1 MLELV
6 IEGIAPQVGPRPHQ
20 VALSRL
26 IRRLTASITRSE
38 LLKASPRRTGSR
50 VDISRFFRVAP
61 DASGKVLSSLVNGEE
76 STTLDF
82 DLGGLDEVE
91 EQDPL
96 APDAFASAAD
106 IRRRE
111 HAALFGQLETTRRKA
126 DLAVRETG
134 VHALWL
140 GYPLL
145 FVPSV
150 GDGDSQWILAPIF
163 LFPARIE
170 VSRRREGR
178 VVISRADVGPPRFNS
193 AMNGWLSRR
202 FNGLQAPVPGKD
214 ALEDLT
220 LESLDEMVRDVA
232 KSFAKP
238 PAWNGS
244 GEVVAAPV
252 PDSLR
257 PAEGPRLFAS
267 GVLGVFRWQNE
278 AILADL
284 EVMKERDCCG
294 DSLRGHLEGAPR
306 QPAAPTVPPAE
317 EDRYLVH
324 PADFSQQMVVWRA
337 RKGPGL
343 VVHGPPGTGKSQ
355 TIVNIIADALA
366 HGERVLIL
374 CQKEAATRV
383 VMNRLKQ
390 AGLGHLCMEL
400 HDAEADR
407 QAIFKRV
414 RDRVDEVRDAPNLQ
428 GPRKRRGL
436 AEEIERLERD
446 LDEFAC
452 ALHSRHD
459 RIGLAYKAIL
469 AVEGRGLAECGTAR
483 SLPALAG
490 LSQRVDGD
498 SLKHLLDSSRRA
510 GTLFESS
517 RFLLNPWRHRVSSH
531 LTPAA
536 LADLRLLIGSVEDV
550 ESKHE
555 IRVASHGS
563 GVCLPEDVGAFR
575 ANAAE
580 LLKRLAAV
588 SLMDVEQRMMLAEWL
603 NTLDDVEG
611 GARAAKLIHE
621 ARASVHD
628 AINAATSIDAAWSES
643 MRSAGEVERR
653 LLRASCGCVA
663 RRAWWR
669 FVSRDFWRSLRVV
682 RQRRPDALGRLVYA
696 VAERGIASMDAVTL
710 GEKAT
715 DAAARLVRG
724 LSPSFE
730 GLSGVRSFVECAH
743 DAFEAAAWLAM
754 LARGNDWAAPVVAG
768 LRMPSA
774 EIDKERLA
782 AIEASLGR
790 AVEAGAVLMQI
801 GRLEAFLKPEAVRP
815 LIDGVLA
822 GLPIRNQLAA
832 ISDGASC
839 LEELRS
845 LEGLLSASP
854 EPTMS
859 MVRSLVEYETGRA
872 GGGEVPR
879 PPTDFKTGEY
889 GRWWYALVGYSVGSA
904 WREEFEECHP
914 VLRRIEPDDREHLVK
929 QLGAAL
935 EEKKALEAKAI
946 DAVWRSP
953 QKAALDF
960 PWQAVFRLRGA
971 KGAPSKKMRE
981 AAHESAKR
989 GLLSFFPCW
998 LSNPGA
1004 AAQVFPLEEGLF
1016 DVVIFDEASQCPLEQ
1031 AVPAIYRGKRLIVS
1045 GDMKQ
1050 LPPTSFFAT
1059 DSTEEEEVNEQDEEN
1074 DADND
1079 QRIVLQG
1086 TLDTKDL
1093 LDATIPLLP
1102 ESYLLV
1108 HYRSEH
1114 PSLIEFS
1121 NRAFYEGKLEAPPSR
1136 HGASGAKPIEYLEVA
1151 GVYERRRRTNRAE
1164 AERAVVV
1171 VKGLVMS
1178 APDRPTVGVVTFNQ
1192 PQRELITDLL
1202 EKECAADGGFRER
1215 YEKELNRTTDDGQ
1228 DVGLF
1233 VKNLENVQGDERD
1246 VMVFSTTFGRDAAG
1260 VFLRNFGVLGQAGG
1274 ERRLNVAI
1282 TRAKR
1287 KVIVVGSMPIEAIDT
1302 ALGGGQGTGA
1312 SLRPRSYLQLY
1323 LAYARS
1329 IACAEEERRD
1339 RILHLVRPRAGVTF
1353 EHDVESPLEEEVFDA
1368 LKRLGYAV
1376 HTQIGDSGFRID
1388 LAVVHPDPSRG
1399 YVLGIECDGAAY
1411 HSDRSARLRDVWR
1424 QRILE
1429 ERGWHFHRVWSTR
1442 WWTDQAAEIERL
1454 RTRVQACIDAAG

>member
-1 MLELV
+1 
-6 IEGIAPQVGPRPHQ
+6 
-20 VALSRL
+20 
-26 IRRLTASITRSE
+26 
-38 LLKASPRRTGSR
+38 
-50 VDISRFFRVAP
+50 
-61 DASGKVLSSLVNGEE
+61 VNGDE

-82 DLGGLDEVE
+82 DLGGLDEVD
-91 EQDPL
+91 EQDHL
-96 APDAFASAAD
+96 EPDGVASAAD

-111 HAALFGQLETTRRKA
+111 HAALFGQLEATRRKA

-145 FVPSV
+145 YVPSI
-150 GDGDSQWILAPIF
+150 GDGDAQWILAPIF
-163 LFPARIE
+163 LFAARIE
-170 VSRRREGR
+170 VSRKREGR
-178 VVISRADVGPPRFNS
+178 VVISRANVGPPRFNS

-220 LESLDEMVRDVA
+220 LESLDEAVRDVA
-232 KSFAKP
+232 KVFAKP

-244 GEVVAAPV
+244 GEVVAAPA

-284 EVMKERDCCG
+284 EVMKERDRCG
-294 DSLRGHLEGAPR
+294 DSLRGHLEGKPRPPSVPTAP
-306 QPAAPTVPPAE
+306 PTE
-317 EDRYLVH
+317 DDRYLVH

-337 RKGPGL
+337 RKAPGL

-366 HGERVLIL
+366 HGESVLML

-390 AGLGHLCMEL
+390 AGLGDLCMEL

-414 RDRVDEVRDAPNLQ
+414 RDYVDKVRDAPTLQ
-428 GPRKRRGL
+428 GPRRRRGL
-436 AEEIERLERD
+436 AEGIERLERD
-446 LDEFAC
+446 LDDFAC
-452 ALHSRHD
+452 ALHARHD
-459 RIGLAYKAIL
+459 RIGLAFKAIL

-483 SLPALAG
+483 SLPTLAG
-490 LSQRVDGD
+490 LSQSVDGD
-498 SLKHLLDSSRRA
+498 SLKHLLNSARRA
-510 GTLFESS
+510 GNLFESS
-517 RFLLNPWRHRVSSH
+517 RFLINPWRHRLSNQ

-536 LADLRLLIGSVEDV
+536 LADLRLLIARIEGA
-550 ESKHE
+550 ESKHQL
-555 IRVASHGS
+555 RVASHGS
-563 GVCLPEDVGAFR
+563 GMSLPEDIETFR

-580 LLKRLAAV
+580 LLKRLAAA
-588 SLMDVEQRMMLAEWL
+588 SAMDLEQRMMLAECL
-603 NTLDDVEG
+603 NALDDGEG
-611 GARAAKLIHE
+611 RERAAKSIHE
-621 ARASVHD
+621 TRAMVQGAID
-628 AINAATSIDAAWSES
+628 ASHSIDAAWSES

-653 LLRASCGCVA
+653 LLRASCGCVS

-669 FVSRDFWRSLRVV
+669 FVSRDFWRSVQIV
-682 RQRRPDALGRLVYA
+682 RQKRPDALGRLVYE
-696 VAERGIASMDAVTL
+696 VADRGVVSMDAVVLVEHAIT
-710 GEKAT
+710 
-715 DAAARLVRG
+715 AAEGLVPG

-730 GLSGVRSFVECAH
+730 GLSGVRSFVDRAH
-743 DAFEAAAWLAM
+743 EAYEAAAWFTALVS
-754 LARGNDWAAPVVAG
+754 GNDWTAPVVAG
-768 LRMPSA
+768 LRVAAA
-774 EIDKERLA
+774 EIDEENRA
-782 AIEASLGR
+782 AIGVSLGR
-790 AVEAGAVLMQI
+790 AEAAGAVLAQI
-801 GRLEAFLKPEAVRP
+801 GRLKEFLNLEAIRP

-822 GLPIRNQLAA
+822 GTPIRDGLAA
-832 ISDGASC
+832 ILDGASRMED
-839 LEELRS
+839 LQS
-845 LEGLLSASP
+845 LEGQVSASP
-854 EPTMS
+854 EPNLS
-859 MVRSLVEYETGRA
+859 MVRSLVEYEKNRA
-872 GGGEVPR
+872 DGGEVPR
-879 PPTDFKTGEY
+879 PPPDLTLGEY
-889 GRWWYALVGYSVGSA
+889 GRWWQSLVGYSVGSA
-904 WREEFEECHP
+904 WREEFEQSHP
-914 VLRRIEPDDREHLVK
+914 ILRRIGPDDREHLVN
-929 QLGAAL
+929 QLGTAL
-935 EEKKALEAKAI
+935 EEKKALEVKAI
-946 DAVWRSP
+946 DAVWRSR
-953 QKAALDF
+953 QRAVLDDY
-960 PWQAVFRLRGA
+960 PWQTVFRQKGA
-971 KGAPSKKMRE
+971 RGAPSKKMRE
-981 AAHESAKR
+981 AVHESAKR
-989 GLLSFFPCW
+989 GLLSLFPCW

-1050 LPPTSFFAT
+1050 LPPTSFFAA
-1059 DSTEEEEVNEQDEEN
+1059 DSVEEDEVNEKDEEN
-1074 DADND
+1074 DTDSD
-1079 QRIVLQG
+1079 QQIVLQG

-1114 PSLIEFS
+1114 PALIEFS
-1121 NRAFYEGKLEAPPSR
+1121 NRAFYEGRLEAPPSR
-1136 HGASGAKPIEYLEVA
+1136 NGASGAKPIEYIEVA

-1164 AERAVVV
+1164 AERTVAV
-1171 VKGLVMS
+1171 VKGLVLS
-1178 APDRPTVGVVTFNQ
+1178 ASDRPTVGVVTFNQ

-1202 EKECAADGGFRER
+1202 GKECAADGAFRER

-1228 DVGLF
+1228 DAGVF

-1246 VMVFSTTFGRDAAG
+1246 VMVFSTTFGPDAAG
-1260 VFLRNFGVLGQAGG
+1260 SFFRNFGVLGQAGG
-1274 ERRLNVAI
+1274 ERRLNVAV

-1302 ALGGGQGTGA
+1302 ALGGGQGAGA

-1323 LAYARS
+1323 LAYAKS
-1329 IACAEEERRD
+1329 IARAEEERRD
-1339 RILHLVRPRAGVTF
+1339 RILHLVRPRAGVTT

-1376 HTQIGDSGFRID
+1376 HTQVGDSGFRID
-1388 LAVVHPDPSRG
+1388 LAVQHPDPTRG

-1424 QRILE
+1424 QKILE
-1429 ERGWHFHRVWSTR
+1429 GRGWHFHRVWSTR
-1442 WWTDQAAEIERL
+1442 WWTDQATEIERL
-1454 RTRVQACIDAAG
+1454 RARVQACIDAAG